1 MATNTTSS
9 ISRVALRRVLTFWP
23 LLFYGLG
30 VIVGAGIYVAI
41 GAVLLRAGEAAP
53 LSFLLA
59 GVAAGLTGLCYAELA
74 GRFPEAGGGVAYVKR
89 GFGSDRLAQLV
100 GVATTLD
107 IIIAAASIAHGT
119 VQYLRVLI
127 PWPPMVLICL
137 LVAGFTA
144 IAILGVRE
152 SVGVAA
158 VMGAVELIGLL
169 VATIAGLLGAPNFHL
184 PALIPAN
191 LAGWSAVLAGA
202 FTAFFAF
209 IGFETLANMGEEAKD
224 PQRTLPRVIVAAV
237 ALSVVLYV
245 AVAFIAVLG
254 ESKSAT
260 PLLAIFSGR
269 GALAFAVI
277 GTIAV
282 ANGVL
287 VHIVMLARLF
297 YGMAQ
302 NGQLPDILGRVHAH
316 AQTPVHATLLGGVL
330 ILLTAV
336 ALPFEQ
342 LLAMVNL
349 LTLAVFV
356 VVDLALWRVHHS
368 GQGAAEHFRAPT
380 WVPPAAA
387 LVSLALILA
396 ELFA

>member
-1 MATNTTSS
+1 M
-9 ISRVALRRVLTFWP
+9 RRVLTFWP

-41 GAVLLRAGEAAP
+41 GAVILRAGESAP

-59 GVAAGLTGLCYAELA
+59 GIAAGLTGLCYAELS

-100 GVATTLD
+100 GIATTLA

-119 VQYLRVLI
+119 VQYLRILV
-127 PWPPMVLICL
+127 PWPPTVLITL
-137 LVAGFTA
+137 LIAGFTA

-169 VATIAGLLGAPNFHL
+169 VAIVAGLLGASNFHL
-184 PALIPAN
+184 PELIPAS
-191 LAGWSAVLAGA
+191 LPGWTAVLAGA

-245 AVAFIAVLG
+245 TVAFVAVLG
-254 ESKSAT
+254 ESQSAT

-269 GALAFAVI
+269 SALAFAVI
-277 GTIAV
+277 GTVAV

-302 NGQLPDILGRVHAH
+302 NGQLPSILGRVHVRV
-316 AQTPVHATLLGGVL
+316 QTPVSATLLSGIL

-342 LLAMVNL
+342 LLAIVNL

-356 VVDLALWRVHHS
+356 VVDLALWRVHQS
-368 GQGAAEHFRAPT
+368 GQSTTAHFRAPA
-380 WVPPAAA
+380 WIPPAAA
-387 LVSLALILA
+387 LASLALIVA
-396 ELFA
+396 ELIR